1 MHKFIALIALG
12 TLVIQLR
19 AEPELKGSS
28 AELATYLASVPKTV
42 SIVGESEV
50 KVTADRALIALKVVT
65 ENKSLQEANRANQE
79 IRAKIIKTLGEHG
92 IPADRVKPSKF
103 SSTPKYGVFKEKA
116 KSYLIENI
124 VRITAQDEKEFQ
136 AVSSLVDTMSEVR
149 YDSVEFESAD
159 KEGLKNRALA
169 EAIDKAG
176 QKKKLYEEK
185 LGVKLSP
192 KQFNEA
198 VTVPTPLP
206 LSRGYYGKASN
217 SYSSGVAALKS
228 VEFADAEAEMPNS
241 FEELIYRARI
251 TVEYALETK

>member
-1 MHKFIALIALG
+1 MHKFAVLVAVG
-12 TLVIQLR
+12 TFVIQLH

-28 AELATYLASVPKTV
+28 AELSAYLTSVPKTV

-65 ENKSLQEANRANQE
+65 ENKSLQEANRANEE

-198 VTVPTPLP
+198 LTLPTPLP
-206 LSRGYYGKASN
+206 MARGYYGKIYN
-217 SYSSGVAALKS
+217 SSGPQPSARVGEVAGDNT
-228 VEFADAEAEMPNS
+228 EFEVPNS
-241 FEELIYRARI
+241 FNE
-251 TVEYALETK
+251 